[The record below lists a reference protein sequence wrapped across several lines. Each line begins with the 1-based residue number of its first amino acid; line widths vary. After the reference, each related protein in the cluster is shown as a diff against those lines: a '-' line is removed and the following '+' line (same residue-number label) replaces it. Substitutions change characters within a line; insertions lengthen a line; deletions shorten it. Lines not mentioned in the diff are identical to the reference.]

1 MRKSSPALPTNPN
14 SICPADALPVC
25 FPGWAAFF
33 ACRSPSPWDR
43 QWLPRRKAFARRCG
57 DEATWGAIAQLGERY
72 NGIVEVSGSIPLSST
87 NLINTNLITLAK
99 LMAARLM
106 AARFKAA
113 RIRAARI
120 RAARIRAAK
129 IRAETIKAPSGA
141 FFMSWVCWCVRQ
153 RRSGGCQGAGERQL
167 RYKRRAA
174 RCLWPSETAT
184 PF

>member
-14 SICPADALPVC
+14 SICPADALPAC

-87 NLINTNLITLAK
+87 KSFLRKIMIFRLRGAK
-99 LMAARLM
+99 L
-106 AARFKAA
+106 
-113 RIRAARI
+113 
-120 RAARIRAAK
+120 
-129 IRAETIKAPSGA
+129 
-141 FFMSWVCWCVRQ
+141 C
-153 RRSGGCQGAGERQL
+153 
-167 RYKRRAA
+167 
-174 RCLWPSETAT
+174 RCLLCIPCFCAGQRHQADAIWKIGLPNKLRGPHYVEQLLRVSPPSARHHHG
-184 PF
+184 

>member
-14 SICPADALPVC
+14 SICPADALPAC

-43 QWLPRRKAFARRCG
+43 QWLPRRKTFARRCG

-87 NLINTNLITLAK
+87 NLINTNLITLA
-99 LMAARLM
+99 RIR
-106 AARFKAA
+106 AARF
-113 RIRAARI
+113 RAARI
-120 RAARIRAAK
+120 RAAR

-153 RRSGGCQGAGERQL
+153 RRSGSGGQAAAV
-167 RYKRRAA
+167 RRLSRSWRTAA
-174 RCLWPSETAT
+174 SLSASRSALPLAFRNCDAVLIDAR
-184 PF
+184 

>member
-14 SICPADALPVC
+14 SICPADALPAC

-43 QWLPRRKAFARRCG
+43 QWLPRRKTFARRCG

-87 NLINTNLITLAK
+87 NLINTNLITLA
-99 LMAARLM
+99 
-106 AARFKAA
+106 

-120 RAARIRAAK
+120 RAAR

-167 RYKRRAA
+167 RYQRRAA
-174 RCLWPSETAT
+174 RCLWPSENAT
-184 PF
+184 LF